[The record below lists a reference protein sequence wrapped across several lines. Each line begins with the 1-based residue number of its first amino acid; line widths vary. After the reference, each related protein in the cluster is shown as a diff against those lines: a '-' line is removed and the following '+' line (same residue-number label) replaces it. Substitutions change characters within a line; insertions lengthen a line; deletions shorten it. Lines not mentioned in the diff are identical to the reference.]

1 MAKTLTA
8 TLTTA
13 TAQTVTQPGYL
24 VELAF
29 AVPLR
34 LSTRGDQA
42 WNGLPWTGGRLGKVR
57 ATDGGGTVEI
67 INTDLA
73 AGALAL
79 NEGVA
84 DMPIRVWA
92 FHTDNPDLA
101 DVVPVFDGVGDGVEI
116 GDNIIRIKLAA
127 DGRRTSYSPRRF
139 VNAAAGFNHLLPAG
153 SRISWG
159 GEVFVL
165 ERNN

>member
-1 MAKTLTA
+1 MAKTLTP

-24 VELAF
+24 VELNF
-29 AVPLR
+29 STVLR
-34 LSTRGDQA
+34 LSTRGDQS
-42 WNGLPWTGGRLGKVR
+42 WNSLPWTGGRLGKVR
-57 ATDGGGTVEI
+57 VTDGGGTVDV

-101 DVVPVFDGVGDGVEI
+101 DVVPVFYGVGDGVEI
-116 GDNIIRIKLAA
+116 GDDAIRIRLAA
-127 DGRRTSYSPRRF
+127 DGRRTSYTPRRF

-159 GEVFVL
+159 GEVFIL
-165 ERNN
+165 ERDY